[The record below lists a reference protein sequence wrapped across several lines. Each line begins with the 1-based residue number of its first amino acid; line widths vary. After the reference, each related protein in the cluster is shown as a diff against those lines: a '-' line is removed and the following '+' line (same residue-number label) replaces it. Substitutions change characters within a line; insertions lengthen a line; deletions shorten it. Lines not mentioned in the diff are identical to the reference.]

1 MLFYSFNVITSSP
14 IKTGD
19 AEIGRICRDVLLL
32 NEKQDYNVRFYVCNV
47 VDNVM
52 DLAGVIGYK
61 NTSSPEQLAM
71 QFVKDLGF
79 APDSISYSEITTAE
93 FKSCLR
99 KADKNN
105 LILDN
110 DEIEIGLN
118 LPSDPH
124 RGRTRTFERMA
135 EENLSEDE
143 LLSRCSTTALGSGL
157 RLEIERIFSKRSNS
171 FIGHP
176 VHYAFI
182 SDDIDDAMTAT
193 GILASA
199 LYSAGRLRS
208 RRIDYLKTAKRFGI
222 RVTEKPTLDISEVS
236 SHYRTIPGGTI
247 VLVPDELDY
256 ESETADP
263 GICNVDE
270 LASEITEHRRDCL
283 TVLIFS
289 KSNMKSLEK
298 LKSCLDN
305 IKIVDIMELPF
316 EQEAAKEMLRSKA
329 SEDHLENFGSLLD
342 LVDKAGDRAFYPADI
357 NRMYNTWLDNQ
368 LCSEYFSQY
377 NEIES
382 CGKPIKQPKGDAYKD
397 LQRLVGLARAKKV
410 VNQALDFNRFQV
422 KYHNSINDALKPS
435 RHMVFTGN
443 PGTAKTTVAR
453 LFAQIM
459 KDNQVLSRGDLIE
472 VGRQDL
478 VGKYVGWTARLVE
491 EAFNKARGSV
501 LFIDEAYS
509 LCDDRNGLYGD
520 EAINTIVQLMEN
532 RRDDTIVIFAGYP
545 DKMKS
550 FLERNP
556 GLRSRIAFH
565 VDFDDYNEDELMEIL
580 SLIASNAGVELS
592 PDVDAKVRD
601 IVRQA
606 IQFKDFGNGRFM
618 RNMFERARMAQ
629 ASRIMN
635 MNMEEEDNDGT
646 IVNTLIADD
655 FDVPDEIRPKHIF
668 RQIGFAG

>member
-1 MLFYSFNVITSSP
+1 MLYYAFTAVLSSP
-14 IKTGD
+14 VETGD
-19 AEIGRICRDVLLL
+19 AEIGRICRDVLMI
-32 NEKQDYNVRFYVCNV
+32 NEKQDYNVRFYVCDV
-47 VDNVM
+47 IDNTM
-52 DLAGVIGYK
+52 DLVGIIGYK
-61 NTSSPEQLAM
+61 NTSKPIELAER
-71 QFVKDLGF
+71 FIKDLGF
-79 APDSISYSEITTAE
+79 VPESISFREIATAE
-93 FKSCLR
+93 LKSCLR

-110 DEIEIGLN
+110 EEIEIGLN
-118 LPSDPH
+118 LPSDLR
-124 RGRTRTFERMA
+124 RGRTRSFEKMA
-135 EENLSEDE
+135 EEGLNKAD
-143 LLSRCSTTALGSGL
+143 LLSRCSSTALGSGL
-157 RLEIERIFSKRSNS
+157 RLEIERIYSKRCDS

-182 SDDIDDAMTAT
+182 SDDMDDAMKAT
-193 GILASA
+193 EILASA
-199 LYSAGRLRS
+199 LYSAGRLKS
-208 RRIDYLKTAKRFGI
+208 RRIDYMKTSKRFGM

-236 SHYRTIPGGTI
+236 FHYKTIPGGTI
-247 VLVPDELDY
+247 VLIPDDLDY
-256 ESETADP
+256 ESETTDP

-283 TVLIFS
+283 TVLVFS
-289 KSNMKSLEK
+289 KNNMKSLEK
-298 LKSCLDN
+298 LKSCLGN
-305 IKIVDIMELPF
+305 IKIVDIKELPF
-316 EQEAAKEMLRSKA
+316 EPDAAKEMLSTKA
-329 SEDHLENFGSLLD
+329 TADNLTNYASLLD
-342 LVDKAGDRAFYPADI
+342 MIDKAGDRAIFPADI
-357 NRMYNTWLDNQ
+357 NRMYNEWLDNH
-368 LCSEYFSQY
+368 LSGVYFSQY
-377 NEIES
+377 KNIES
-382 CGKPIKQPKGDAYKD
+382 CGQPAIDVKGDAFRD
-397 LQRLVGLARAKKV
+397 LQRLIGLERAKKV
-410 VNQALDFNRFQV
+410 VKQALDFNKFQTRF
-422 KYHNSINDALKPS
+422 HNSLKESAKPS

-459 KDNQVLSRGDLIE
+459 KDNQVLLRGDLIE

-509 LCDDRNGLYGD
+509 LCDDRSGMYGD

-565 VDFDDYNEDELMEIL
+565 VDFDDYNEDELMDIL
-580 SLIASNAGVELS
+580 SLIASNAGVSLAT
-592 PDVDAKVRD
+592 DVDSKVRV

-606 IQFKDFGNGRFM
+606 LQLKDFGNGRFM

-635 MNMEEEDNDGT
+635 MEEGEVDDES
-646 IVNTLIADD
+646 VNTLIAED
-655 FDVPDEIRPKHIF
+655 FEIPDEIKPKYIF
-668 RQIGFAG
+668 RPIGFAG

>member
-1 MLFYSFNVITSSP
+1 MLYYAFTVALSSP
-14 IKTGD
+14 VDTGV

-32 NEKQDYNVRFYVCNV
+32 NEKQDRNVRFYVCDV
-47 VDNVM
+47 IDNEI

-61 NTSSPEQLAM
+61 NTSNPSELAR
-71 QFVKDLGF
+71 QFIIDLGYV
-79 APDSISYSEITTAE
+79 PENISCREIATADL
-93 FKSCLR
+93 KSCLR

-110 DEIEIGLN
+110 DEIEIELN
-118 LPSDPH
+118 LPTDPR
-124 RGRTRTFERMA
+124 RGRTRSFEKMA
-135 EENLSEDE
+135 MEGLKKAE
-143 LLSRCSTTALGSGL
+143 LLLRCSATALGSGL
-157 RLEIERIFSKRSNS
+157 RQEIDRIFLKRSNT

-182 SDDIDDAMTAT
+182 SDDMDDAMKAT
-193 GILASA
+193 EILASA

-208 RRIDYLKTAKRFGI
+208 RRIDFLKTAKRFGI
-222 RVTEKPTLDISEVS
+222 RVTEKPTLDISEVR
-236 SHYRTIPGGTI
+236 SHYKTIPGGTI

-256 ESETADP
+256 ESETTDP

-298 LKSCLDN
+298 LKSCLGN
-305 IKIVDIMELPF
+305 IKIVEISELPF
-316 EQEAAKEMLRSKA
+316 NAEAAKEMLKSKA
-329 SEDHLENFGSLLD
+329 RADNLTKLGSLLD
-342 LVDKAGDRAFYPADI
+342 LIDKAGDKAFYPADL
-357 NRMYNTWLDNQ
+357 NRMYNDWLDNH

-377 NEIES
+377 NNIET
-382 CGKPIKQPKGDAYKD
+382 CGQPVMHVKGDAYRN
-397 LQRLVGLARAKKV
+397 LQRLIGLERAKKV
-410 VNQALDFNRFQV
+410 VNQALDFNKFQTRFHSSL
-422 KYHNSINDALKPS
+422 KEAEKPS

-520 EAINTIVQLMEN
+520 EAINTIVQMMEN

-545 DKMKS
+545 DRMKS

-565 VDFDDYNEDELMEIL
+565 VDFDDYTEDELMEIL
-580 SLIASNAGVELS
+580 SIIASDTGVTLAS
-592 PDVDAKVRD
+592 DVDNKVRS
-601 IVRQA
+601 IVRHA
-606 IQFKDFGNGRFM
+606 LTLKDFGNGRFM

-635 MNMEEEDNDGT
+635 MEKEDVDEKS
-646 IVNTLIADD
+646 VNILIADD
-655 FDVPDEIRPKHIF
+655 FEIPDEIKPKYIF
-668 RQIGFAG
+668 RPIGFAG